1 MKNLWVSA
9 LLAIVLFLFYFN
21 PALFFQNAY
30 EGLTLWYETMI
41 CSLFPMMIIMNLLQ
55 KSGYYQ
61 FLIQPLYYLQR
72 NFFSLSKEGT
82 FVLFFGFFGGFP
94 LGIRLLTNLY
104 KENKLSKQEAEYLL
118 CFASPLG
125 PVYLNS
131 YVFEKIYPQSHKLL
145 SIVFFYAIP
154 LFYGMLLNKLNQRK
168 AKINS
173 EQSMPY
179 ISNSSNSSNTLN
191 TPSLVSILPSAVKE
205 ALFQIAMLGGY
216 MCFFNS
222 LKSVFSFS
230 FWLSASMEINQGL
243 LSIQKH
249 LSNSHY
255 YALYVYALLTFQGL
269 CCMFQALSI
278 LVETDLSRQKYM
290 LHKIILCSIVIFLF
304 ICKYCF
310 YIR

>member
-41 CSLFPMMIIMNLLQ
+41 CSLFPMMMIMNLLQ

-72 NFFSLSKEGT
+72 KLFSLSKEGT

-131 YVFEKIYPQSHKLL
+131 YVFEKIYPQSDKLWP
-145 SIVFFYAIP
+145 IVYFYSIP
-154 LFYGMLLNKLNQRK
+154 LFYGLLLNRINQRK
-168 AKINS
+168 AIINVK
-173 EQSMPY
+173 QSMPD
-179 ISNSSNSSNTLN
+179 ISNSSNTLN

-205 ALFQIAMLGGY
+205 ALIQIAMLGGY

-222 LKSVFSFS
+222 LKSVLSFS
-230 FWLSASMEINQGL
+230 FWLSASMEVNQGL
-243 LSIQKH
+243 LSIQKQ
-249 LSNSHY
+249 LSNSRY
-255 YALYVYALLTFQGL
+255 FALYVYALLTFQGF

-278 LVETDLSRQKYM
+278 LDETDLSRQKYM

-304 ICKYCF
+304 VCIYCF
-310 YIR
+310 LD